1 MCSSDLAKRLDHDR
15 CAGKNSQK
23 TKMEGHG
30 CVKLVQSKGKEKLCI
45 EKYES
50 VLEGKLVKSKD
61 MEKLLENMNKC
72 WKEN

>member
-1 MCSSDLAKRLDHDR
+1 M
-15 CAGKNSQK
+15 
-23 TKMEGHG
+23 
-30 CVKLVQSKGKEKLCI
+30 EKLCI